1 MLVKSRAVIAMMF
14 TALVPLGA
22 TAVQASAAPQSRAT
36 PLVAA
41 CAQWNVAGTWTSAQS
56 NNYHVTFH
64 VVQHGTK
71 ISGKSVN
78 PSGEAASLGY
88 TTGTFTGT
96 VKGDHFNLVT
106 HWTKSTVTGVLNI
119 GNYYGTVSARHIA
132 GLGRNLTVGIS
143 HQTVTWLATGRARCV
158 TP

>member
-1 MLVKSRAVIAMMF
+1 MRVKSPIV
-14 TALVPLGA
+14 TALVLA
-22 TAVQASAAPQSRAT
+22 TLIPFGVTAAQASTVSHSRAI

-41 CAQWNVAGTWTSAQS
+41 CAQWNVAGTWASAQS
-56 NNYHVTFH
+56 NDYHVTFH
-64 VVQHGTK
+64 IVQHGTK
-71 ISGKSVN
+71 ISGTSVN

-88 TTGTFTGT
+88 TTGRFTGT
-96 VKGDHFNLVT
+96 MKGDHFNLVT

-119 GNYYGTVSARHIA
+119 GNYYGTVSAGHIT

-143 HQTVTWLATGRARCV
+143 HETVTWLATGKARCV

>member
-1 MLVKSRAVIAMMF
+1 MRVKNRISIAIVF
-14 TALVPLGA
+14 AALVPLGA
-22 TAVQASAAPQSRAT
+22 TAAQASTVPHSRAT
-36 PLVAA
+36 PRVAA
-41 CAQWNVAGTWTSAQS
+41 CAQWNVAGTWASAQS
-56 NNYHVTFH
+56 NDYHVTFH
-64 VVQHGTK
+64 IVQHGTK
-71 ISGKSVN
+71 ISGTSVN

-106 HWTKSTVTGVLNI
+106 HWTRSTVTGVLNI
-119 GNYYGTVSARHIA
+119 GNYYGTVSAGRIT

-158 TP
+158 TS